1 MLACKNPGG
10 NIMNFEKLQAII
22 VEELGVEAEEVTID
36 ASFAD
41 DLGADSLDLFELVM
55 SIEDTFGVTI
65 PNEELVNIKTV
76 KNAVDYIEA
85 NE

>member
-1 MLACKNPGG
+1 
-10 NIMNFEKLQAII
+10 MNFEKLQGII
-22 VEELGVEAEEVTID
+22 VEELGVDLEEVTME
-36 ASFAD
+36 ASFSD

-76 KNAVDYIEA
+76 KNAADYIEA
-85 NE
+85 NQ

>member
-1 MLACKNPGG
+1 
-10 NIMNFEKLQAII
+10 MNFEKLQEII
-22 VEELGVEAEEVTID
+22 VDELGVEEDEVTEE

-65 PNEELVNIKTV
+65 PNEDLAEIKTV
-76 KNAVDYIEA
+76 KDALDYIEQ
-85 NE
+85 NS

>member
-1 MLACKNPGG
+1 
-10 NIMNFEKLQAII
+10 MNFEKLQAII
-22 VEELGVEAEEVTID
+22 VDELGVEESEVTME

-76 KNAVDYIEA
+76 KNAIDYIEA
-85 NE
+85 NQ

>member
-1 MLACKNPGG
+1 
-10 NIMNFEKLQAII
+10 MNFEKLKAII
-22 VEELGVEAEEVTID
+22 VEELGVEENEVTVE

-65 PNEELVNIKTV
+65 PNEELSNIKTV
-76 KNAVDYIEA
+76 KNALDFIEA
-85 NE
+85 NS

>member
-1 MLACKNPGG
+1 
-10 NIMNFEKLQAII
+10 MNFEKLQEMI
-22 VEELGVEAEEVTID
+22 VEELGVDAEEVTVE

-65 PNEELVNIKTV
+65 PNEELANIKTV
-76 KNAVDYIEA
+76 KNALDYIEA
-85 NE
+85 NK